1 MSAKMLM
8 HPKVVILGYLSAPC
22 VEEKGYG
29 GRGYEDTKRYRER
42 QRDRTQ
48 DVGVRKFNG
57 RDASLQPNY
66 M

>member
-1 MSAKMLM
+1 M
-8 HPKVVILGYLSAPC
+8 HPAYRK
-22 VEEKGYG
+22 
-29 GRGYEDTKRYRER
+29 RGYEDKRDTGVDTKR

>member
-1 MSAKMLM
+1 MLF
-8 HPKVVILGYLSAPC
+8 KCTLRIGDT
-22 VEEKGYG
+22 EIEG
-29 GRGYEDTKRYRER
+29 GNTETE
-42 QRDRTQ
+42 RDRTQ

>member
-1 MSAKMLM
+1 MSAKMLIGD
-8 HPKVVILGYLSAPC
+8 KRRDIDRRK
-22 VEEKGYG
+22 EG
-29 GRGYEDTKRYRER
+29 GDTEI

-48 DVGVRKFNG
+48 DVGVRKFNS

>member
-1 MSAKMLM
+1 M
-8 HPKVVILGYLSAPC
+8 HPAYRKRGKRYEDKI
-22 VEEKGYG
+22 EG
-29 GRGYEDTKRYRER
+29 GDTKRR
-42 QRDRTQ
+42 RDRTQ

>member
-1 MSAKMLM
+1 M
-8 HPKVVILGYLSAPC
+8 HPAYRRQIEGV
-22 VEEKGYG
+22 
-29 GRGYEDTKRYRER
+29 DTER

>member
-1 MSAKMLM
+1 M
-8 HPKVVILGYLSAPC
+8 HPAYR
-22 VEEKGYG
+22 KGDTDID
-29 GRGYEDTKRYRER
+29 RDKRRDTKR

-57 RDASLQPNY
+57 REASLQPNY